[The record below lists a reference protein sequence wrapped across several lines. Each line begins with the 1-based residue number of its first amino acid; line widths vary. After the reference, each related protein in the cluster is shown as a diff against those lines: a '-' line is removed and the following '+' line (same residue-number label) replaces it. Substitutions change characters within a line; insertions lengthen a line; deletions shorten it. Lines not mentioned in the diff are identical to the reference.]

1 MPVTPSWRA
10 RLAAIPDR
18 EGSTRV
24 AALLRI
30 AIAILVLVRFSDGM
44 MFRDGKDPVALAI
57 VVVFWPAVIAML
69 FGFRAQLAAGVTAAA
84 IAAGRAYLA
93 GIDVG
98 WGWNHHHV
106 YLLLSATVLIAF
118 APCGRSYSLDRWRA
132 VTAAAATGAAPPAER
147 GPTWAVTLIAVQ
159 VSAVYL
165 WGAFDKTTVSW
176 LSGDK
181 IESQL
186 LFYTFDSD
194 PPDLPGWRLVVLAL
208 AIGTVVTEY
217 ALGIGLWFARAR
229 RWLIPIGIGFH
240 IFVYMS
246 VPVSVFSALTT
257 TLYLAYLDP
266 DAVHRAIDRLGGER
280 SPRDHRP

>member
-1 MPVTPSWRA
+1 VTARWRE

-18 EGSTRV
+18 EGSTRT

-30 AIAILVLVRFSDGM
+30 AVATLVLVRFADGM
-44 MFRDGKDPVALAI
+44 MMRDGKDPGALALI
-57 VVVFWPAVIAML
+57 LVFWPAVVAML
-69 FGFRAQLAAGVTAAA
+69 FGLYAQ
-84 IAAGRAYLA
+84 IAAGATAAVLIAGANYLE
-93 GIDVG
+93 GTGVG

-106 YLLLSATVLIAF
+106 YLLTAATALLAF

-132 VTAAAATGAAPPAER
+132 LQRAAATGAPPPPER
-147 GPTWAVTLIAVQ
+147 GPTWAITLIAVQ

-165 WGAFDKTTVSW
+165 WGAFDKSTISW

-194 PPDLPGWRLVVLAL
+194 PPDVPGWRLVVLAL

-217 ALGIGLWFARAR
+217 AMAIGLWFARAR
-229 RWLIPIGIGFH
+229 RWLVPIGIAFH
-240 IFVYMS
+240 VFVYTS

-257 TLYLAYLDP
+257 VLYLAYVDP
-266 DAVHRAIDRLGGER
+266 DAAHRAIDRLSGGKLTA
-280 SPRDHRP
+280 

>member
-1 MPVTPSWRA
+1 VPVTPTWRE
-10 RLAAIPDR
+10 RLAALPDR

-30 AIAILVLVRFSDGM
+30 AIAILVLVRFADGM

-57 VVVFWPAVIAML
+57 VAAFWPAVLAML
-69 FGFRAQLAAGVTAAA
+69 FGFHARIAAGLTAAA
-84 IAAGRAYLA
+84 LIAGRAYLD
-93 GIDVG
+93 GTNVG

-106 YLLLSATVLIAF
+106 YLLLAATTLIAF

-132 VTAAAATGAAPPAER
+132 VQDAAARGAPPPAER

-159 VSAVYL
+159 VTAVYL

-194 PPDLPGWRLVVLAL
+194 PPDLPGWRLLVLAL

-217 ALGIGLWFARAR
+217 ALAIGLWFARTR
-229 RWLIPIGIGFH
+229 RVLVPIGIGFH
-240 IFVYMS
+240 VFVYMS

-257 TLYLAYLDP
+257 ALYLAYLDP
-266 DAVHRAIDRLGGER
+266 DAVHRAIDRLGG
-280 SPRDHRP
+280 DKLAA